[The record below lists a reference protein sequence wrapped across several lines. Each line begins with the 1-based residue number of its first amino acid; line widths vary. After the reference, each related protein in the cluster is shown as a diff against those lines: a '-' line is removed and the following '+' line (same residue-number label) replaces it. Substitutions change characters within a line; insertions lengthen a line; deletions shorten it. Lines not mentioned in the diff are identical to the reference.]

1 MVNSV
6 NIIEAEDL
14 DEKPY
19 DTSNPEQ
26 VNTSR
31 KKTARTRAI
40 RLKFVE
46 AAMQHPEG
54 RAWFYDQLLFAKIFS
69 TGFDPDPYI
78 MAFMAG
84 QRDIGLHLLD
94 DVQQFPDL
102 YNIMIKE
109 NKRGMN

>member
-1 MVNSV
+1 MVSQ
-6 NIIEAEDL
+6 IKIQEAIDES
-14 DEKPY
+14 EKPY

-26 VNTSR
+26 VNTAR
-31 KKTARTRAI
+31 KKTARTRAV

-69 TGFDPDPYI
+69 TAFDPDPYI

-84 QRDIGLHLLD
+84 QRDIGMHLLD
-94 DVQQFPDL
+94 DVQMFPEQ
-102 YNIMIKE
+102 YNLMILE
-109 NKRGMN
+109 NKRGMS